1 MVPDHLT
8 RLWSRWR
15 AGWGAEGHDP
25 WRWLPVVGSG
35 VAIGLM
41 GALWLSAEDPKTG
54 VEQRRPSLL
63 DLLEE
68 VQEQGRPEK
77 AQPDQ
82 PPPKL
87 PRAVAWSSPLA
98 QQCSGIDPKLR
109 QRLLQERRQLPGRRQ
124 RIAIDPTNFGDRYR
138 RDPWGRNL
146 NPSPR
151 VVVLHETVYSLQSA
165 LNTFRTPHPRDEDQV
180 SYHTLI
186 GLDGTVVD
194 VVDPL
199 KRAFGA
205 GYSAFLGEWAAT
217 NPNFQGSVNNF
228 ALHLSLETPED
239 GQHNNPSHS
248 GYTEAQY
255 DALALVLHDWIRSF
269 GIPPAAITTH
279 EHVDLGGERADPRSF
294 DWSALQQRLAGLGDL
309 CAG

>member
-1 MVPDHLT
+1 MVRLFAGARPPRRSWWPAAVLGGGVFLT
-8 RLWSRWR
+8 LTMIAMQNWR
-15 AGWGAEGHDP
+15 QSFSE
-25 WRWLPVVGSG
+25 
-35 VAIGLM
+35 
-41 GALWLSAEDPKTG
+41 ALPKTG
-54 VEQRRPSLL
+54 PAIQAPAP
-63 DLLEE
+63 
-68 VQEQGRPEK
+68 PEHE
-77 AQPDQ
+77 P
-82 PPPKL
+82 
-87 PRAVAWSSPLA
+87 WISPLA
-98 QQCSGIDPKLR
+98 RQCRVNDQALVSR
-109 QRLLQERRQLPGRRQ
+109 MRSLQTSLPGQ
-124 RIAIDPTNFGDRYR
+124 VKTVAIDPSNFGQRTNLDAYGNRV
-138 RDPWGRNL
+138 DPT
-146 NPSPR
+146 PSL
-151 VVVLHETVYSLQSA
+151 VVLHETVFSLQSA

-205 GYSAFLGEWAAT
+205 GNSAFLGEWAAT

-239 GQHNNPSHS
+239 GQHNHPGHS

-255 DALALVLHDWIRSF
+255 DALALVLHDWIRTF

-279 EHVDLGGERADPRSF
+279 QHVDLGGERADPRSF
-294 DWSALQQRLAGLGDL
+294 DWSSLQQRLAALGDL